1 MAGLGCRRAPTSN
14 RLALVIVLLLA
25 LVLAAV
31 SLWSVSIGAIRDVR
45 REEARDPSTRCPAWV
60 PLAGDD
66 DHLYR
71 CGAPLAAGATHC
83 PMHAQPRQRNA
94 ELTHPDATRVEATR
108 TWADAR
114 RKMRWGI
121 PVATATAVATLVGV
135 VLWLA

>member
-1 MAGLGCRRAPTSN
+1 M
-14 RLALVIVLLLA
+14 IILLLA

-45 REEARDPSTRCPAWV
+45 REERRDPATACPAWV

-71 CGAPLAAGATHC
+71 CGAPLTPGDVHC

-94 ELTHPDATRVEATR
+94 DRTHPRAERVEATR
-108 TWADAR
+108 AWADAR

-121 PVATATAVATLVGV
+121 PVASVTAVATVVGLV
-135 VLWLA
+135 LAVA

>member
-1 MAGLGCRRAPTSN
+1 MLPGPDDRAV
-14 RLALVIVLLLA
+14 AVIVLLLA

-45 REEARDPSTRCPAWV
+45 REEQRDPATACPAWV

-71 CGAPLAAGATHC
+71 CGAAPAPGDRFC

-94 ELTHPDATRVEATR
+94 HRTHPHAERVEATR
-108 TWADAR
+108 AWADAR

-121 PVATATAVATLVGV
+121 PVASAAALATVVAVLLTLP
-135 VLWLA
+135 